1 MGETGGMIGRTI
13 DDFESSA
20 KTASSFTTNYE
31 NTFMPSIA
39 VPLKL
44 ELFEGKGSIVRYTFL
59 YLYTNSC
66 EVLTTRLIKVLSSN
80 RVL

>member
-1 MGETGGMIGRTI
+1 MKKLDSNWDRYDLPDMGETDGMIGRTI

-31 NTFMPSIA
+31 NSFMPSIA

-44 ELFEGKGSIVRYTFL
+44 ELFEGTGSILKKTKQLLF
-59 YLYTNSC
+59 SK
-66 EVLTTRLIKVLSSN
+66 I
-80 RVL
+80 

>member
-1 MGETGGMIGRTI
+1 MKKLDSNWDRYDLPEMGETGGMIGRTI

-59 YLYTNSC
+59 H
-66 EVLTTRLIKVLSSN
+66 
-80 RVL
+80 